1 MAGLGRRTFV
11 AGEVLTAANVQNY
24 LQDQAVMVFGGTAA
38 RASAIP
44 TPSEGMVTYQTD
56 TDQLTYYDGTNWDQL
71 APLDSPT
78 FTGTV
83 SAATISASGDISGA
97 IVSGVTSPG
106 AGRGLLVRQPS
117 GDATEAILQFT
128 NNAVTAQRASI
139 NSGNAGDLIFNP
151 ASGVIRNGAARV
163 GASVGGSGTTT
174 SGSNLTVTHGLG
186 TTPTAVAATVR
197 ANTYSAA
204 LNTNIFVGNI
214 GATTFTV
221 FANNGAG
228 GAVAAAFNWIAVS

>member
-1 MAGLGRRTFV
+1 MAGLGRRTFT

-24 LQDQAVMVFGGTAA
+24 LQDQAVMVFAGTAA

-44 TPSEGMVTYQTD
+44 TPTEGMVTYQTD
-56 TDQLTYYDGTNWDQL
+56 TNQLTYYDGANWDQI

-83 SAATISASGDISGA
+83 GSFSMGTNDIAFSGSTGGIVYLDGPTGTVGGNLTLELPLISTGNEVLVADTTTQTLTNKTLTAPVITGSGT
-97 IVSGVTSPG
+97 V
-106 AGRGLLVRQPS
+106 
-117 GDATEAILQFT
+117 
-128 NNAVTAQRASI
+128 
-139 NSGNAGDLIFNP
+139 NSGRLG
-151 ASGVIRNGAARV
+151 SV
-163 GASVGGSGTTT
+163 VGGLGTTT

-186 TTPTAVAATVR
+186 TTPTAVNATIR
-197 ANTYSAA
+197 INTYTSTNNA
-204 LNTNIFVGNI
+204 NIFVGNI

-228 GAVAAAFNWIAVS
+228 GAVSAAFNWIAVA

>member
-1 MAGLGRRTFV
+1 MAGLGRKVFT
-11 AGEVLTAANVQNY
+11 AGEVLTAIDVQSY
-24 LQDQAVMVFGGTAA
+24 LQDQAVMVFAGTAA

-44 TPSEGMVTYQTD
+44 TPTEGMVTFQTD
-56 TDQLTYYDGTNWDQL
+56 TDQLTYYDGANWDRI
-71 APLDSPT
+71 APLDAPT
-78 FTGTV
+78 FTGIV
-83 SAATISASGDISGA
+83 TIPAGASISGFA
-97 IVSGVTSPG
+97 PLAAPAFTGSGTVNLGRLG
-106 AGRGLLVRQPS
+106 AV
-117 GDATEAILQFT
+117 
-128 NNAVTAQRASI
+128 
-139 NSGNAGDLIFNP
+139 
-151 ASGVIRNGAARV
+151 
-163 GASVGGSGTTT
+163 VGGSGTTT

-228 GAVAAAFNWIAVS
+228 GAVASLFNWIAVA